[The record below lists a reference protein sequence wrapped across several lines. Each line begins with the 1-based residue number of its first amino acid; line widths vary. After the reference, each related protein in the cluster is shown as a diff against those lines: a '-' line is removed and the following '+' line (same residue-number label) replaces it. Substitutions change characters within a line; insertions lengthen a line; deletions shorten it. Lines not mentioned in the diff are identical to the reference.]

1 MPSGDA
7 ETCLTPCSV
16 LRQRSWAQVCE
27 MLLDPEGRWLT
38 SAHRK
43 KERHRQTQSNTHRH
57 GQRDPQTERHS
68 DRETWRHRRWYGFG
82 ALVGVLRALSCS
94 KSRYFPP
101 EALLGSFFPPPCPIP
116 SPPSP
121 ARVPLGVRSRPDGL
135 KAPGCQLRLPTD
147 ASPTPLLL
155 VPGPP
160 PQGTGSSPMLRGP
173 AAHPNLSFPL
183 CHCKV
188 LWSLWQRTPQGPVGV
203 SVDPCGC
210 E

>member
-1 MPSGDA
+1 MRCCWTLRVDGSHRHTEEKRDTDRHR
-7 ETCLTPCSV
+7 ETHTDMGRET
-16 LRQRSWAQVCE
+16 LRQRDTQIERPGGTGDGMVLGPWLGCSELFLAPSPGTSPQRPSWA
-27 MLLDPEGRWLT
+27 P
-38 SAHRK
+38 SSHPHAP
-43 KERHRQTQSNTHRH
+43 S
-57 GQRDPQTERHS
+57 
-68 DRETWRHRRWYGFG
+68 
-82 ALVGVLRALSCS
+82 
-94 KSRYFPP
+94 
-101 EALLGSFFPPPCPIP
+101 P

-147 ASPTPLLL
+147 APPTPLLL

-160 PQGTGSSPMLRGP
+160 PQGTGNSPMLRGP

-188 LWSLWQRTPQGPVGV
+188 LWSLRQRTPRGPVRV
-203 SVDPCGC
+203 SVGPRGC